1 MYSIFTLHVYT
12 TRLLL
17 RGKTQTLLLGACSL
31 SLCALLRSIEIWVE
45 SRDSGVMPSFLVI
58 TSSLIPFSC
67 FNSTVHVSTK
77 WKSMSTFFG
86 PLVFKKTFFFSCFDL
101 VPQSLRLALLSS
113 SWSHIKKHC
122 IDSKA
127 CDFPSFGMHK
137 AHNLFELKLERC
149 QGRHLG
155 SELSLCGFSKALAP
169 WKAAAKGSD
178 VWSPFTGQSLDVF
191 TGFML
196 HVDNKRKS
204 NQLLVDI
211 WCLRADCAA
220 ECYETLSRWTGVK
233 AAVMP
238 NKAWKWGC
246 RFSSLAGADD
256 PCAIRLLQRPGCESA
271 PGCFLLSLS
280 PSFCLKSKLSCHN
293 KG

>member
-1 MYSIFTLHVYT
+1 MLPRPPSWLRAFT
-12 TRLLL
+12 
-17 RGKTQTLLLGACSL
+17 
-31 SLCALLRSIEIWVE
+31 
-45 SRDSGVMPSFLVI
+45 
-58 TSSLIPFSC
+58 
-67 FNSTVHVSTK
+67 
-77 WKSMSTFFG
+77 
-86 PLVFKKTFFFSCFDL
+86 
-101 VPQSLRLALLSS
+101 
-113 SWSHIKKHC
+113 
-122 IDSKA
+122 
-127 CDFPSFGMHK
+127 
-137 AHNLFELKLERC
+137 
-149 QGRHLG
+149 
-155 SELSLCGFSKALAP
+155 LCGFSKALAP

-196 HVDNKRKS
+196 HVDNKLKS

-220 ECYETLSRWTGVK
+220 EHYETLSRWTGVK

-280 PSFCLKSKLSCHN
+280 LPAFVLNLNCPVLIKGKKPNKKRGKGCWCIAVVCVCALSLKKLENYNKMLWKAWASCLVN
-293 KG
+293 DDIGFNQQDN